1 MDIEAVIAEA
11 QTSAPEG
18 KATEVAPP
26 VEAPQPEAT
35 EKPVEAT
42 KPDAELTPEQQ
53 AKREANRRSH
63 QNSREAKLKRE
74 VRELRELVLKA
85 VPQPQQTTPQAP
97 QQPAQQPV
105 NDGRPVKP
113 NPDNYHDWDVLQ
125 ADTEKYY
132 ENLTEWMAGKIISER
147 EAKNTEQTQAQ
158 AQQAQIAARVA
169 EIGKKTQEFGK
180 EHPEYFQLVDEH
192 SDFFDN
198 MPPHVEQALLETENT
213 QLAVLT
219 LMKEGNLEAL
229 ESMTPAQVIR
239 EIAKAEIRGEQY
251 LNQNKTTNAPAP
263 MQAAR
268 GTGNPGKALHEQ
280 SVEELLKRFN

>member
-26 VEAPQPEAT
+26 VETPQPEAT
-35 EKPVEAT
+35 EPAPAEVKAP

-85 VPQPQQTTPQAP
+85 VSQPQQTTPQAP
-97 QQPAQQPV
+97 QP
-105 NDGRPVKP
+105 
-113 NPDNYHDWDVLQ
+113 PDESQFTDWDELR
-125 ADTEKYY
+125 AAERKYY
-132 ENLTEWMAGKIISER
+132 ADLARHEARQELSER

-251 LNQNKTTNAPAP
+251 LNQKKTTNAPAP
-263 MQAAR
+263 VQSAR